1 MAATVWFPLPL
12 TVFWPEIVTWPQSS
26 YKGGWE
32 VCGSTWTVWSVTMSS
47 TLVWENLRNCGPAV
61 HCWFCH
67 GLVNLLLGTAFQ
79 ILIPVPRFRTPVVT
93 SLPWYCTLGLR
104 NSSPATERQFVSLGF
119 YSPLL
124 LYLLP
129 TPLCS
134 TWCQIP
140 CCIRTTCL
148 SGPLPSA
155 AFVSQPLSGCLLTE
169 PYLCFSLVVAILHN
183 LIYSG
188 LTHPIIIQDL
198 VLTGKNIKKKKR
210 RYIQGKQKRE
220 AKWCNEWALHLEWS
234 SSLNSATSYLHDLSQ
249 VTKPFGNFG
258 FLIDHMKEVDQMVI
272 QIPSSPGILRFY
284 MQVRKLLKVSWT
296 LLRVRNK
303 KAGA

>member
-1 MAATVWFPLPL
+1 MALSTCSLGLHSRFWFQFHVLGPLRSHPCLGIVPWVLGTQVLPL
-12 TVFWPEIVTWPQSS
+12 KGNSWVWVSTVHYFS
-26 YKGGWE
+26 
-32 VCGSTWTVWSVTMSS
+32 
-47 TLVWENLRNCGPAV
+47 N
-61 HCWFCH
+61 
-67 GLVNLLLGTAFQ
+67 
-79 ILIPVPRFRTPVVT
+79 
-93 SLPWYCTLGLR
+93 
-104 NSSPATERQFVSLGF
+104 
-119 YSPLL
+119 
-124 LYLLP
+124 LLP

-140 CCIRTTCL
+140 CCIHTTCL

-155 AFVSQPLSGCLLTE
+155 AFVSQPLSGCLLPE

-272 QIPSSPGILRFY
+272 QIPSSPGILWFY